1 MKKKNSYIGLS
12 AIILIFGI
20 IFVPKIVDRLKTH
33 AVVENTRMSNVGNYD
48 HIEEDAIGSMMEI
61 GKVPKFSFVN
71 QNNDTIS
78 NASYDGKVYVVEFFF
93 TTCPSIC
100 PIMTTNMLKVQE
112 AFMDETNFGIASL
125 SIDPDYDTPQVLKEY
140 AEGYGA
146 THPNWNFLTGTKA
159 DIFELSNTGFKI
171 YAAENNEIEG
181 GFEHQGYFA
190 LIDKNGIIRSRID
203 GIGNPIIYY
212 DGLEQEGVDMLITDI
227 KKLLKE

>member
-1 MKKKNSYIGLS
+1 MKRKNAYIGLS

-20 IFVPKIVDRLKTH
+20 IFVPRIVDRLKKHT
-33 AVVENTRMSNVGNYD
+33 VVENTRMSNVGNYD
-48 HIEEDAIGSMMEI
+48 QIDEADFGTMVEI
-61 GKVPKFSFVN
+61 GKVPEFTFIN

-78 NASYDGKVYVVEFFF
+78 NADYQEKVFVVEFFF

-112 AFMDETNFGIASL
+112 AFMDETDFGIASF
-125 SIDPDYDTPQVLKEY
+125 SIDPTYDTPQVLKEY

-171 YAAENNEIEG
+171 YAAENNDIEG

-190 LIDKNGIIRSRID
+190 LIDKKGIIRSRID

-212 DGLEQEGVDMLITDI
+212 DGLEQEGIDMLITDI